1 VPEFPIEQTAI
12 THFEPPAVYVP
23 EDQAVRVKSKRL
35 LFDVTLLAEEW
46 LTPDALGI
54 TDPRIIW
61 VGVKYLG
68 MACSFDLPESAQNG

>member
-1 VPEFPIEQTAI
+1 
-12 THFEPPAVYVP
+12 
-23 EDQAVRVKSKRL
+23 VKSKRL